1 MEPRS
6 FAKARQSTV
15 SSSSPA
21 SNLTR
26 RCPRWSGWGVACAL
40 LLSCASHSD
49 RTKEARSAL
58 DAQAPKRALSLYN
71 DELEVDSAKELP
83 EEVSGDNALL
93 LLDRAL
99 ILQQLGDFE
108 LASRDLQVA
117 DKEIEM
123 LDFSRSTADE
133 IGRYLF
139 SDDTGP
145 YKSPPYEKLMINTM
159 NMINYLARGDLSGGR
174 IEARRF
180 AVMQKYLK
188 DNEDSAGASLLG
200 PGSYLA
206 GYIFEKSGE
215 PQSAMRY
222 YDEALSFGDFRTLE
236 PTIIDLSRKSSYRTP
251 RLTKVIE
258 SAPTPPDTSPT
269 PDGKAEPA
277 SGEVLVI
284 ISFGRVPAKIAKRVP
299 IGLALTYAS
308 GFISP
313 NDRARANSLAAQGL
327 VTWVNYPELQK
338 TKRYHDIPQFEL
350 DNQIQSLDGVAVDKL
365 TVAAWNE
372 TKGSVIASAIT
383 RMIARVVAGQAANKA
398 GGEGG
403 VGLLLSLATQAT
415 LTATD
420 TPDTRSWSTLPAR
433 IAIGRVKVAP
443 GVHTVTLQARGQTLV
458 KKLEVKPGGWTA
470 LNLTV
475 LR

>member
-1 MEPRS
+1 MKPLSLMNAELSRPR
-6 FAKARQSTV
+6 V
-15 SSSSPA
+15 
-21 SNLTR
+21 TR
-26 RCPRWSGWGVACAL
+26 LGRCTSWLGLACAL
-40 LLSCASHSD
+40 ALGCASHSD

-58 DAQAPKRALSLYN
+58 DSHAPKRALALYN
-71 DELEVDSAKELP
+71 EELEVDSAKDLP
-83 EEVSGDNALL
+83 GEVSGDNALL
-93 LLDRAL
+93 LLDRAI
-99 ILQQLGDFE
+99 ILQQLGEFE
-108 LASRDLQVA
+108 LSARDLQVA
-117 DKEIEM
+117 DKQVEM
-123 LDFSRSTADE
+123 LDFSRGTADE

-159 NMINYLARGDLSGGR
+159 NMINYLVRGDLSGGR

-188 DNEDSAGASLLG
+188 DNEDSAGAALLG

-236 PTIIDLSRKSSYRTP
+236 PTIVELAAKSSYRTP
-251 RLTKVIE
+251 RLTQVIE
-258 SAPTPPDTSPT
+258 RGQAASDAPPPEASQ
-269 PDGKAEPA
+269 E
-277 SGEVLVI
+277 SGEVLVV

-313 NDRARANSLAAQGL
+313 TDRARANSLAAQGL

-338 TKRYHDIPQFEL
+338 PKRYPDVPQFLL
-350 DNQIQSLDGVAVDKL
+350 DEEIQSLDGVAIDKL
-365 TVAAWNE
+365 TVSAWNDS
-372 TKGSVIASAIT
+372 KGSVIASAIT

-420 TPDTRSWSTLPAR
+420 TPDTRSWSTLPGR
-433 IAIGRVKVAP
+433 VAIGRVKVAP
-443 GVHTVTLQARGQTLV
+443 GVHTVKLQARGQTLV